1 MTNKEKKSFC
11 PPENNPFTVKYSKCS
26 VPERS
31 LAAVC
36 TLQMFTSTVRL
47 QYKFKVVKYTNDIC
61 IPLTVVQGT
70 AIIAQRYN
78 QPFQYS

>member
-1 MTNKEKKSFC
+1 MVLQTLWTHTDSSQMKICPLTHLDQVYLPHKEG
-11 PPENNPFTVKYSKCS
+11 
-26 VPERS
+26 
-31 LAAVC
+31 A

-70 AIIAQRYN
+70 AIITQRYN